1 MTKEHSERTVVE
13 VNKYN
18 RGGGDAVYGFGLFGA
33 LVFYLQQANGF
44 VSVMI
49 ALLKAVAW
57 PAFAVYEL
65 LKFLAR

>member
-1 MTKEHSERTVVE
+1 MAHERSTKAVVE

-18 RGGGDAVYGFGLFGA
+18 CGGGDAVYGFGLLGA
-33 LVFYLQQANGF
+33 LVFYLQRADGF

-57 PAFAVYEL
+57 PAFAVYDL
-65 LKFLAR
+65 LTFLMK

>member
-1 MTKEHSERTVVE
+1 MAQERSSKAVVE

-33 LVFYLQQANGF
+33 LVFYLQQADGF

-49 ALLKAVAW
+49 ALLKSAAW

>member
-1 MTKEHSERTVVE
+1 MSKVQSERAVVE

-33 LVFYLQQANGF
+33 LVFYLQRADGF
-44 VSVMI
+44 VSVMF

-65 LKFLAR
+65 LTFLIK